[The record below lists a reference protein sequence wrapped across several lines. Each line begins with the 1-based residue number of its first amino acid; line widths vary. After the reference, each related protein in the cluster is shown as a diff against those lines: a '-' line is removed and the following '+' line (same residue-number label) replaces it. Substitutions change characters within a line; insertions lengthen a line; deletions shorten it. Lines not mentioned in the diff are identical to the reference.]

1 MEDSFENSC
10 QIDSSMGAWKR
21 FESEQNLAI
30 SPILVNKVS
39 IYCHE
44 GKSIWAGPAIY
55 GEGDFRTG
63 REVIEDMFFN
73 ELDTILELVADI
85 RSTWYSYFIIEHLD
99 KVAELEILDGIEWN
113 VEWYKYTKEL
123 LRESLF
129 CVGFSAIN
137 IAV

>member
-10 QIDSSMGAWKR
+10 QIDFRIGAQKR

-30 SPILVNKVS
+30 LSILVNKVS

-44 GKSIWAGPAIY
+44 GKSIWAGPTIY

-73 ELDTILELVADI
+73 ELDMILELVADI
-85 RSTWYSYFIIEHLD
+85 RSTWHSHFIIEHLD
-99 KVAELEILDGIEWN
+99 KAAELEILDSMEWN
-113 VEWYKYTKEL
+113 VE
-123 LRESLF
+123 
-129 CVGFSAIN
+129 
-137 IAV
+137 